1 MPNPP
6 TSETDI
12 AMRGA
17 VDDTIDHTPTEPP
30 TEAATPAGDEARE
43 GEARPGG
50 EGAGVTGE
58 PASGAGV
65 PRFWVLILVLLVV
78 IAAATAG
85 FLGYRV
91 RAASQT
97 EEARAEALA
106 AAKANASKILAYD
119 YRHLDEDF
127 SAAQKVTTG
136 KFRNDY
142 SKTTSTLKP
151 TATDIKA
158 VVKAD
163 VVAGSVVSA
172 EPDRA
177 VVLLFVNQVTTSNRL
192 DAPRVDL
199 NRVRMGLEQVDD
211 TWLVSDV
218 DAL

>member
-1 MPNPP
+1 MANTPP
-6 TSETDI
+6 SETDI
-12 AMRGA
+12 AARGA
-17 VDDTIDHTPTEPP
+17 VGDTMDDIPAGAVP
-30 TEAATPAGDEARE
+30 PAGDEHSRSDAQ
-43 GEARPGG
+43 PGG

-58 PASGAGV
+58 PASAAGV
-65 PRFWVLILVLLVV
+65 PRFWVLILVLLLVLA
-78 IAAATAG
+78 AAATG

-97 EEARAEALA
+97 DEARTEALA

-119 YRHLDEDF
+119 HRHLDEDF
-127 SAAQKVTTG
+127 AAARKVTTG

-142 SKTTSTLKP
+142 TKTTSTLKP

-163 VVAGSVVSA
+163 VVASSVVSA
-172 EPDRA
+172 EPDRV
-177 VVLLFVNQVTTSNRL
+177 VVLLFVNQITTSNRL

-199 NRVRMGLEQVDD
+199 NRVRMGLEQVDG